1 MSLHKKK
8 ELASAMLSFDAV
20 TKIQDINGF
29 FDFLVYRRIVKNIN
43 ICKVEGKTKWTI
55 QKF

>member
-43 ICKVEGKTKWTI
+43 ICKVEGKTK
-55 QKF
+55 